1 MTGSGEVLVTGASG
15 FIGRALVRRLAAAGR
30 APVCTARHEVA
41 GLGEGVRWVTGD
53 LTDPGF
59 VARLVVEA
67 RPSVVYHL
75 ASTVTGSRALDAVAP
90 TQDGILVA
98 SVNVLRAVTEVGCDR
113 LVLIGSGDEPE
124 GDEAPCSPYAAAK
137 WAVGGYAR
145 MFGSLYGTPVTT
157 ARTFMVYG
165 PDQPDRA
172 KVVPYTITS
181 LLRGESPRLTSG
193 QRSVDWVYVDD
204 VVDALV
210 TLVRS
215 PAAVGR
221 ALDVGSG
228 RHHTVRQVVEKIAA
242 IVGGDAVPAFGDVP
256 DRAAESERVA
266 DIAETARVCGWAP
279 ATGLDEGL
287 ERTVSW
293 YAEWL
298 ANYHR

>member
-1 MTGSGEVLVTGASG
+1 VTGAGDVLVTGASG

-30 APVCTARHEVA
+30 PPVCTSRHEVP

-53 LTDPGF
+53 LTDAGF
-59 VARLVVEA
+59 VARLLAEA

-75 ASTVTGSRALDAVAP
+75 ASAVTGARALDAVGP
-90 TQDGILVA
+90 TRDGILVA
-98 SVNVLRAVTEVGCDR
+98 SVNVLQAVTEAGCDR

-124 GDEAPCSPYAAAK
+124 GDDPPCSPYAAAK

-172 KVVPYTITS
+172 KVVPYAITS
-181 LLRGESPRLTSG
+181 LLGGEAPRLTSG
-193 QRSVDWVYVDD
+193 QRSVDWVYVED

-210 TLVRS
+210 TLARA
-215 PAAVGR
+215 PGAAGR

-228 RHHTVRQVVEKIAA
+228 LHHTVRQVVEKIAA

-256 DRAAESERVA
+256 DRPAESERVA
-266 DIAETARVCGWAP
+266 DIAETERVCGWTP
-279 ATGLDEGL
+279 TTGLDEGL
-287 ERTVSW
+287 ERTVAW
-293 YAEWL
+293 YAEWQ
-298 ANYHR
+298 ARNPG